1 MKFEA
6 EVIGLVQRTK
16 DVISIKFTKPEGFE
30 YKPGQFI
37 FVTLGS
43 GESEMTKHFS
53 LSSSPTEDFLEI
65 TKRLTGHP
73 FSNALE
79 ALKISDKVLLKGPFG
94 DFTFNGEH
102 KKIGMVTGGIGITP
116 LRSMIKYSIDK
127 ELGTDI
133 ILLYSNPHENDIAFN
148 DEFEELQKQNMDIKV
163 VNTVT
168 RPEPSWAGL
177 CGRVDA
183 EMIKKYMPDYNDRT
197 IFISGPGKMVDSMV
211 ILLKGLGV
219 PEKQI
224 NKENFSG
231 YD

>member
-6 EVIGLVQRTK
+6 EVLGLVQRTK
-16 DVISIKFTKPEGFE
+16 DIISIKFTKPIEFE

-37 FVTLGS
+37 FVTLGR

-79 ALKISDKVLLKGPFG
+79 ALKVGDKVFLKGPFG
-94 DFTFNGEH
+94 DFTFHGEH

-127 ELGTDI
+127 KLGTDI
-133 ILLYSNPHENDIAFN
+133 ILLYSNRHENDIAFN
-148 DEFEELQKQNMDIKV
+148 DEFVELQKYNRNIKI

-168 RPEPSWAGL
+168 RPEPSWIGVH
-177 CGRVDA
+177 GRIDA
-183 EMIKKYMPDYNDRT
+183 DMIQEYMPDYNDRT
-197 IFISGPGKMVDSMV
+197 IFISGPGKMVDSML
-211 ILLKGLGV
+211 ILLKELNI

-224 NKENFSG
+224 HKEHFSG

>member
-79 ALKISDKVLLKGPFG
+79 TLKISDKVLLKGPFG

>member
-30 YKPGQFI
+30 YKPGQFM

-79 ALKISDKVLLKGPFG
+79 TLKISDKVLLKGPFG

-133 ILLYSNPHENDIAFN
+133 ILLYSNRHEKDIAFN
-148 DEFEELQKQNMDIKV
+148 DEFGELQKQNMDIKV

-197 IFISGPGKMVDSMV
+197 IFISGSRKMVDSMV

-224 NKENFSG
+224 NKEHFSG